1 MDLTFLLVADALGL
15 IVATIVLTYF
25 FIKDILDNT
34 NKKD

>member
-1 MDLTFLLVADALGL
+1 MDLTFLLVADAFGL

-25 FIKDILDNT
+25 FIKDILANR